1 MGGIRRDYSIGQEF
15 QEVSGRPLSQV
26 HRDVQEDGQK
36 TDSRFCSFN
45 GGVGADGGEVSCD
58 G

>member
-15 QEVSGRPLSQV
+15 QEVNGSPLSQV
-26 HRDVQEDGQK
+26 HRDVQEDDQK
-36 TDSRFCSFN
+36 IDNRFCSFN
-45 GGVGADGGEVSCD
+45 GGVGADGEVSCN